1 MKKILSRKL
10 FVSLGSI
17 IMIVSSALQGSLVWA
32 EAIPSIAA
40 VAIGYCVA
48 QGWVDAKEIEA
59 AVSKADAPEE
69 ECCDDSSDCEEEE
82 CGEGES

>member
-1 MKKILSRKL
+1 MSKLLSRKL

-17 IMIVSSALQGSLVWA
+17 VMIISSAIQGALVWA

-48 QGWVDAKEIEA
+48 QGWVDAKAIEA
-59 AVSKADAPEE
+59 AASNAVSMEEGKVEQKPE
-69 ECCDDSSDCEEEE
+69 
-82 CGEGES
+82 

>member
-1 MKKILSRKL
+1 MIGHKENPMNKLLSRKL

-17 IMIVSSALQGSLVWA
+17 VMIVSSALQGSLGWA

-59 AVSKADAPEE
+59 AASLSGPDVEE
-69 ECCDDSSDCEEEE
+69 AK
-82 CGEGES
+82 